1 MLNQQ
6 YYKQQKIFFVV
17 ILLNAFFIRSILIKE
32 INYAYDYDVY
42 LLPWLDYIKQNGNLK
57 ALGTAIPTCNYTPF
71 YTIFLALISYLNI
84 KPYILIKLFSIFFDM
99 LCLIIVYK
107 IIHKLTNNINK
118 ALLGMLVLSLSLSLI
133 SISSIWGQCDSIYIF
148 FLLCSIYYIIQEKY
162 LISIAFYGIGFAIKL
177 QSIFI
182 APFFLWL
189 IVKKKI
195 KFRYIFVG
203 IIPYIIF
210 MLIPVFY
217 GRNIFDLLLIY
228 VRQPTSNDLLTL
240 TYSRINFFFMLSLFS
255 QYFSDSILKLMIKG
269 MIVFSGILVCII
281 FYFMN
286 KKNTLSQIEKIE
298 YMFLFSFA
306 MTASLPALQERYSLI
321 VEILALIL
329 ICFNSKIKSY
339 AILYL
344 VLGQLQYFTT
354 NHPLSLFNSY
364 PDIAFI
370 LCAFISLMSIPMFVL
385 TAKKILFENKKS
397 V

>member
-1 MLNQQ
+1 MLNHQ
-6 YYKQQKIFFVV
+6 YYKKQKIFFVI
-17 ILLNAFFIRSILIKE
+17 ILLNAFFIRSILVE
-32 INYAYDYDVY
+32 EMNYAYDYDVY

-84 KPYILIKLFSIFFDM
+84 KPYILIKLFSILFDI

-162 LISIAFYGIGFAIKL
+162 LISIVFYGIGFAIKL

-195 KFRYIFVG
+195 KFRYVFVG

-210 MLIPVFY
+210 MLIPVCY

-228 VRQPTSNDLLTL
+228 IRQPMSNGLLTL
-240 TYSRINFFFMLSLFS
+240 TYSRINFFFILSLFS
-255 QYFSDSILKLMIKG
+255 QYFSHSILKLIIKG

-286 KKNTLSQIEKIE
+286 KKNNLSQIEKIE

-339 AILYL
+339 SILYL
-344 VLGQLQYFTT
+344 ILGQLQYLTT

-364 PDIAFI
+364 TDIAFI

-385 TAKKILFENKKS
+385 TAKKILLKNKKS